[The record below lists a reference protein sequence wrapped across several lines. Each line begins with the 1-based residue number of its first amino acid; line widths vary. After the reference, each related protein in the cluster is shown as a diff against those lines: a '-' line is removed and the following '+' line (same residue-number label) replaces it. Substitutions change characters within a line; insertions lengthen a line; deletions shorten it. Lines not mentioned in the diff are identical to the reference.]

1 MDPRELWPTFPFD
14 EVAATV
20 ENRWAPVS
28 ATLYANW
35 LRLARTAAPDRAHD
49 GVLRRAAA

>member
-1 MDPRELWPTFPFD
+1 MDPRELWPTFPFE

-20 ENRWAPVS
+20 ENSWAPVS

-35 LRLARTAAPDRAHD
+35 LQLARTRQRPARA
-49 GVLRRAAA
+49 